1 MKKNIVK
8 ILLVVCFVFVSFAA
22 LKAEPS
28 KKPYKNGAPMTKY
41 EYTVVD
47 DKGRV
52 GKVMQMEDRSL
63 QGYVKG
69 TYGKVPVSGQWDG
82 LGVIKGRD
90 LRGNKLMLE
99 VEDGK

>member
-1 MKKNIVK
+1 
-8 ILLVVCFVFVSFAA
+8 
-22 LKAEPS
+22 
-28 KKPYKNGAPMTKY
+28 
-41 EYTVVD
+41 
-47 DKGRV
+47 
-52 GKVMQMEDRSL
+52 MQMEDRSL

-90 LRGNKLMLE
+90 LRGNKLILE